1 VLGGLGVCL
10 PQADAALSLH
20 IAKATRP
27 SRPMDHSK
35 ALVFYPGLFFF
46 FLFGHDTFAA
56 GESIDFESEQ
66 IIIFPVRL
74 TLSPSFN
81 YSIVI

>member
-1 VLGGLGVCL
+1 
-10 PQADAALSLH
+10 
-20 IAKATRP
+20 
-27 SRPMDHSK
+27 MDHSK
-35 ALVFYPGLFFF
+35 ALVFYPPPRRSFSGFFFF